1 MIKAVR
7 AAPSLQ
13 LAGILAWV
21 ALLAY
26 FFAQTEIQIE
36 GPAGWA
42 ANLPT
47 WRIEQHWLLDI
58 FWGGRAMT
66 GYHAWMFPFIA
77 LFFHFPLFFLGRWCW
92 RAQCRVIACIMLFWI
107 AEDFLWFVLNPAYG
121 LARFNAAAIPW
132 HKRWL
137 WIAPA
142 DYWIYGLVLMA
153 LLWISYRKSGQQ
165 KACRQAVIQ
174 CHQDVI
180 TRG

>member
-7 AAPSLQ
+7 AAPSVQ

-21 ALLAY
+21 VLLAY
-26 FFAQTEIQIE
+26 FFAETEIQIE

-142 DYWIYGLVLMA
+142 DYWIYGLVLMV

-165 KACRQAVIQ
+165 KAR
-174 CHQDVI
+174 
-180 TRG
+180 